1 MDGRT
6 RKSTIG
12 HTPKSASKKVGRILL
27 GGGGMGGRH
36 HIREAND
43 IFKEH

>member
-12 HTPKSASKKVGRILL
+12 HTPKSASNTVGRILL
-27 GGGGMGGRH
+27 SGGGGGGGGRGGVVT
-36 HIREAND
+36 I
-43 IFKEH
+43 